1 MGSKKRRE
9 KKSPFFGDNYFQS
22 ASMNQRVFA
31 MYLDELIS
39 LAMNRFRWVGLPPT
53 CDERFLEWA
62 LLRNGC
68 ATLCHNKDYPDI
80 WQTLIAMP
88 HGEFD
93 AYGNPTKW
101 TAAGFDNLTKY
112 EVTNENGLICFY
124 SQTRS
129 NPWNAIQLF
138 ARKLAHYSRT
148 EDINLS
154 HQHKP
159 KLYVAPPEKKLE
171 LINLAKQVDGYEP
184 AIITNSDYDWK
195 EAVQVIDTGVPIEVE
210 PIARGALNV
219 FNNYLLYIGIPHL
232 AFEKG
237 ERMIEDEAR
246 ANTAPTNI
254 MLSNCLKAR
263 RKFCDDA
270 NRLFGFE
277 LACYFNDDWE
287 SYNFNYVNNIESMA
301 QDGLIGGVEDEL

>member
-1 MGSKKRRE
+1 MGKKNRE

-22 ASMNQRVFA
+22 ANFNQRVFA
-31 MYLDELIS
+31 LYLEQLVS
-39 LAMNRFRWVGLPPT
+39 LALNRFRWTGLPNT

-62 LLRNGC
+62 LLQNGL
-68 ATLCHNKDYPDI
+68 ATICYNKDFPDV
-80 WQTLIAMP
+80 WQSLIAMP

-93 AYGNPTKW
+93 VYGNATAW
-101 TAAGFDNLTKY
+101 TAKGFDSKTHY
-112 EVTNENGLICFY
+112 EVTPDNGVLCYY
-124 SQTRS
+124 SQTRV
-129 NPWNAIQLF
+129 NPWNAIQIF

-159 KLYVAPPEKKLE
+159 KLYVAPPEKKME
-171 LINLAKQVDGYEP
+171 LINVAKQVEGYEP
-184 AIITNSDYDWK
+184 AILTSDGYDWK
-195 EAVQVIDTGVPIEVE
+195 EAIQVIDTGVPLEVE
-210 PIARGALNV
+210 SLARGQLNV
-219 FNNYLLYIGIPHL
+219 LNSYLMYIGIPHL

-254 MLSNCLKAR
+254 MLLNCLKAR
-263 RKFCDDA
+263 RKMCEDA
-270 NRLFGFE
+270 RAFG
-277 LACYFNDDWE
+277 LDLHVYFNDDWE